1 MEKKSALKKIHN
13 NKTDCLYLDYLYNVL
28 IPKTNILVRITL
40 PVVRSLLFSTLKTTS
55 EHF

>member
-1 MEKKSALKKIHN
+1 MEKKSAHKKIHN
-13 NKTDCLYLDYLYNVL
+13 NKTDCLYLDYFYNVL